1 MFDPDASMGRIRAE
15 VARRLLAAA
24 LALQAEARA
33 DVSRGNPAPHDNPA
47 PKGEFPK
54 LRTGGGRAAI
64 AVTPASV
71 AAVADRGSV
80 GVGHRRTGAHLLY
93 LSGKGW
99 KGIGDSLQRAR
110 GRINALL
117 RGGNGA

>member
-1 MFDPDASMGRIRAE
+1 MFDPDASMSRVRAE
-15 VARRLLAAA
+15 AARRLLAAA
-24 LALQAEARA
+24 IALQSEARA
-33 DVSRGNPAPHDNPA
+33 DVSRGNPAPHTNPA
-47 PKGEFPK
+47 PKGQHPK

-71 AAVADRGSV
+71 TEVADAAAV
-80 GVGHRRTGAHLLY
+80 GVGHRRNGAHLLY

-99 KGIGDSLQRAR
+99 KGIKDSLQRAR

>member
-1 MFDPDASMGRIRAE
+1 MFDPDASMSRVRAE

-24 LALQAEARA
+24 LALQAAARA

-64 AVTPASV
+64 AVAPASV
-71 AAVADRGSV
+71 AEVAERGSV
-80 GVGHRRTGAHLLY
+80 GVGHRRGGAHLLY
-93 LSGKGW
+93 LAGKGW
-99 KGIGDSLQRAR
+99 KGIADSLQRAR
-110 GRINALL
+110 GRIDALL
-117 RGGNGA
+117 RGGNGG